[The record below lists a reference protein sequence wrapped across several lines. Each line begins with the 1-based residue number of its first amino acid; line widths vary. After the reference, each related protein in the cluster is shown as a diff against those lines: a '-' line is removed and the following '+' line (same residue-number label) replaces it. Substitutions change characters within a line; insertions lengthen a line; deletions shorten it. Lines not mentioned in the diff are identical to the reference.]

1 MERNNK
7 TLYEQIMKNVSK
19 HVKRA
24 LLEYDEPD
32 EFVESDNPFIDIYN
46 DGKYYPKDNGTLS
59 RLVRYLMLEEDTTDL
74 NCIDVSAI
82 TDFSFVFADNSGLP
96 WIDID
101 EWDVSHG
108 TNFSYMFQDCEYFN
122 ADLSKWDVRRGE
134 NFEGMFYNCTSFDSD
149 LRNWNPYSAVNM
161 NKMFFN
167 CKELDCDFRN
177 WRPRFLKEANDVFY
191 GCDNLRIKNP
201 NWLELYRFKTKQW

>member
-24 LLEYDEPD
+24 LLEYDE
-32 EFVESDNPFIDIYN
+32 FVESDGQFSEIYR
-46 DGKYYPKDNGTLS
+46 DGKYHPEDNGTLS
-59 RLVRYLMLEEDTTDL
+59 RLVRYLMLEEDITDL
-74 NCIDVSAI
+74 NCIDVSRI
-82 TDFSFVFADNSGLP
+82 TDFSYVFADNSGLP

-108 TNFSYMFQDCEYFN
+108 TDFSYMFQDCEYFN

-149 LRNWNPYSAVNM
+149 LRNWNPYSATNM
-161 NKMFFN
+161 NRMFFN

>member
-1 MERNNK
+1 MRRNNK
-7 TLYEQIMKNVSK
+7 VLYEQIMKNVSK

-24 LLEYDEPD
+24 LLEYDESD
-32 EFVESDNPFIDIYN
+32 EFIESDNPFSEIYK
-46 DGKYYPKDNGTLS
+46 DGKYHPEDNGTLS
-59 RLVRYLMLEEDTTDL
+59 RLVRYLMLEEDITDL
-74 NCIDVSAI
+74 NCIDVSRI

-108 TNFSYMFQDCEYFN
+108 TDFSYMFQDCEYFN

-149 LRNWNPYSAVNM
+149 LRNWNPYNATNM
-161 NKMFFN
+161 NRMFFN

-177 WRPRFLKEANDVFY
+177 WRPRFLKAANDVFY